1 MKQLN
6 NLAIIQAR
14 GGSTRIPRKNIIP
27 FLGKPL
33 ISYVIEACRASNLFD
48 RILVATDDD
57 EIAATARECGLEV
70 PFKREFFNSDCMH
83 TDNRGNSLEEPN
95 EIDRYYMERFKGVK
109 NPLAEYCL
117 ERLQETTGEQFASYC
132 ILPGNAP
139 FITSTVITEL
149 YREFSENRRDFAMT
163 VARCGRHPWFF
174 SHGSYDAPIPIVQDI
189 RMRNGIELVPRTQDL
204 PELFV
209 LTNPMFFKAH
219 CPNEAANGGY
229 VTQDFQ
235 VCLDID
241 TYDDLV
247 WYEKLA
253 RGVLTPD
260 NRPGA

>member
-33 ISYVIEACRASNLFD
+33 ISYVIEACRSSALFD

-57 EIAATARECGLEV
+57 EIAATAREYGLEV
-70 PFKREFFNSDCMH
+70 PFKRELFNSDCEH
-83 TDNRGNSLEEPN
+83 TDSLGNPVEEPN
-95 EIDRYYMERFKGVK
+95 EIDRHYTEKFKDLR

-117 ERLQETTGEQFASYC
+117 ERLHETTGEQFAAYC
-132 ILPGNAP
+132 VFPGNAP
-139 FITSTVITEL
+139 FITGTVITEL
-149 YREFSENRRDFAMT
+149 YREFSENGRDFAMT

-174 SHGSYDAPIPIVQDI
+174 SHGSYDAPTPIAPDI
-189 RMRNGIELVPRTQDL
+189 RTRNGVGLVPRTQDL
-204 PELFV
+204 PELF
-209 LTNPMFFKAH
+209 LPCYPAFFKSH
-219 CPNEAANGGY
+219 CPKDAVNGGY
-229 VTQDFQ
+229 VKQDFQ

-241 TYDDLV
+241 TYDDLI

-253 RGVLTPD
+253 RGLL
-260 NRPGA
+260 